1 MNNEIQIYQ
10 TQNGEIEFRWDLKN
24 ETIWWS
30 LNQIAEL
37 FWVQKPA
44 ISKHLKNIFES
55 WELDKNSTV
64 SKMETVQKE

>member
-10 TQNGEIEFRWDLKN
+10 TQNWEIEFKWDLKN

-37 FWVQKPA
+37 FWVQNIKK
-44 ISKHLKNIFES
+44 IFLK
-55 WELDKNSTV
+55 V
-64 SKMETVQKE
+64 